1 MEMESPQRRL
11 LNTLLSALQDS
22 GLMGKGYAIA
32 LEWVRR
38 D

>member
-1 MEMESPQRRL
+1 MEMVSPHRRL

-22 GLMGKGYAIA
+22 GLTGKGYAIA
-32 LEWVRR
+32 LKWVRR